1 MILLAVLL
9 TANVMMAQK
18 KDRTDAFM
26 YNKNGQYAKAMA
38 SIEKCVHHEQFLGM
52 KPNDQA
58 TAWHYRA
65 IIYQNVL
72 QSGDEALIAQTP
84 DALEIIYESLMNC
97 MKNPSFLEDNKQDIY
112 QRVEIVKSNYY
123 NSGYELFKTQ
133 DYAAAA
139 PLFKKAYD
147 IAKTLG
153 TSDANDMLYAAGQ
166 ASMLSKDFNTALEY
180 FTELKNNG
188 MENGDVYRHLAAC
201 YNGLGNAEQA
211 MAMINAGLEKDPSD
225 ANLILEKVNAYL
237 KDGKGAEAIADL
249 EKLLELD
256 PENAQLL
263 FVLGTIYG
271 DDGSSVSPWIGQ
283 NKASV
288 EEVLGKPINTDVTTT
303 AQGTGEWWMY
313 DNNQSVHFHD
323 GIVDIVKNVTA
334 TPKVKVD
341 QPQAKLYDPEK
352 ARQYYE
358 QALKIKPDYY
368 DATYNIGVL
377 YTTMANKYIEQAN
390 EITGFSKAEQEQ
402 YNNLIEQANELLR
415 TGLPYLKQA
424 YDAQP
429 TDDVKNVLKSMYV
442 KLNMME
448 EVKALELIGLTKAEL
463 IDNWGQPD
471 KTTEY
476 NTDGYQSEDYTYEAK
491 KTIVTIVNGVV
502 KSTYRYE

>member
-1 MILLAVLL
+1 MKKVMILLAVLL

-38 SIEKCVHHEQFLGM
+38 SIEKCVNHEQFLGM

-97 MKNPSFLEDNKQDIY
+97 MKNPSFLEENKQDIY

-123 NSGYELFKTQ
+123 NSGYDMFKTQ
-133 DYAAAA
+133 NYAGAA
-139 PLFKKAYD
+139 PMFKKAYD
-147 IAKTLG
+147 IAKTMG
-153 TSDANDMLYAAGQ
+153 TADANDMLYAAGQ
-166 ASMLSKDFNTALEY
+166 ASMLSKDYNTALAY
-180 FTELKNNG
+180 FTELKDNG

-211 MAMINAGLEKDPSD
+211 MAMINAGLEKAPSD

-249 EKLLELD
+249 EKLRELD

-271 DDGSSVSPWIGQ
+271 NEE
-283 NKASV
+283 NK
-288 EEVLGKPINTDVTTT
+288 DV
-303 AQGTGEWWMY
+303 Y
-313 DNNQSVHFHD
+313 DV
-323 GIVDIVKNVTA
+323 
-334 TPKVKVD
+334 
-341 QPQAKLYDPEK
+341 EK

-358 QALKIKPDYY
+358 QALAINPDYY
-368 DATYNIGVL
+368 DAIYNIGVL
-377 YTTMANKYIEQAN
+377 YTSMANKYIEQAN
-390 EITGFSKAEQEQ
+390 EITGFSKKEQEE
-402 YNNLIEQANELLR
+402 YNGLIEQANELLR
-415 TGLPYLKQA
+415 TGMPYLQRA

-429 TDDVKNVLKSMYV
+429 SDDVKNVLRSIYV

-448 EVKALELIGLTKAEL
+448 EVKAL
-463 IDNWGQPD
+463 
-471 KTTEY
+471 
-476 NTDGYQSEDYTYEAK
+476 DGK
-491 KTIVTIVNGVV
+491 
-502 KSTYRYE
+502 